1 MENCWVLRR
10 QSQLILPDFSG
21 FNSSS
26 AWLWP
31 TGWQSTSCVLPLL
44 LLIIQLSSFPPL
56 SVLFWSAQLIPISQS
71 CIHLQLINF
80 WPVSTTVLAQHFAI
94 YLIAVVRPFFSLFG
108 FLGLKDCFYL
118 LLTEE
123 WVSIL
128 LLSRR
133 CQGRFC
139 LSHQTF
145 SFTGWSGST
154 EPSGVCRST
163 IKHFIL
169 QALELFNAQGCLGKE
184 ID

>member
-1 MENCWVLRR
+1 MAVANRLAIYQLRSASLAPNYLAL
-10 QSQLILPDFSG
+10 QFSSLVG
-21 FNSSS
+21 S
-26 AWLWP
+26 LLV
-31 TGWQSTSCVLPLL
+31 ST
-44 LLIIQLSSFPPL
+44 
-56 SVLFWSAQLIPISQS
+56 IPISQS

-94 YLIAVVRPFFSLFG
+94 YLITVVRPFFSLFV

-123 WVSIL
+123 WVTIL
-128 LLSRR
+128 LLSCR

-139 LSHQTF
+139 LSHQPF

-169 QALELFNAQGCLGKE
+169 QALELFNAQGGLGKE